1 MKKTQNIIILF
12 ICFVFCF
19 NGFLFSSDKPEIAK
33 LEKGLLPPVLIKGDS
48 PWILS
53 ERMMVHKVPGVSIA
67 VIKDFKLHW
76 TKGYGV
82 TDITTGSPVTSET
95 LFQAASISKP
105 VTAMAALKKVQ
116 EGKLKLDENVNNFLV
131 SWKLPENKWTA
142 MQKVTIK
149 HLLSHTGGVTVHGF
163 RGYAPFEPIPS
174 LVQLLDGAK
183 PANSAPIRVD
193 MEPGKRFR
201 YAGGGYCILQQMLID
216 IEKQPFPV
224 IMEKTV
230 LKPLGMM
237 HSSFQQPLPAEM
249 QKTAASGHRSSGLRV
264 PGKWHV
270 YPEMAAAGLWTTSAD
285 LAKFAIEIQLS
296 LKNKSNKVLSAQ
308 TTQQMLTPFISSN
321 MGLGMAV
328 WKPGESVYFEHSGGN
343 EGFRCRLFAHK
354 DKGYGAVVMTNSDNG
369 PQLYGEILRGI
380 ANIYQWDDY
389 LPPPYEII
397 EISPEKLKSLPGKY
411 DVDSD
416 HLLTISEENGKL
428 YAQVT
433 FSDKAE
439 IFPISESK
447 FIRRDQ
453 RVVYEFVK
461 DPNTKK
467 IVHIAAERNK
477 RIRTYQRKK
486 DDYTVPLELLLARQ
500 PDKALEAYRKLRKQ
514 NPKDPMLGGM
524 RLLGLVEQLIVKG
537 YLTEAIALLHLTA
550 EFYPDFIKQL
560 YNTLN
565 NEIQLFLRD
574 PMIPES
580 LKQQLKEG
588 YNQMLK
594 KLGLK
599 EIQ

>member
-1 MKKTQNIIILF
+1 MKKTQRIIILF
-12 ICFVFCF
+12 ICFVSCF
-19 NGFLFSSDKPEIAK
+19 YGVRSSTEKPEIAK

-53 ERMMVHKVPGVSIA
+53 ERMMFHKVPGVSIA

-76 TKGYGV
+76 AKGYGV
-82 TDITTGSPVTSET
+82 MDITTRSPVTAET

-105 VTAMAALKKVQ
+105 VAAMAALKKVQ
-116 EGKLKLDENVNNFLV
+116 EGKLNWDENVNNFLV
-131 SWKLPENKWTA
+131 SWKLPENNWTS

-149 HLLSHTGGVTVHGF
+149 HLLSHSGGVTVHGF

-174 LVQLLDGAK
+174 LFQLLDGKK

-193 MEPGKRFR
+193 IEPGKKFR

-230 LKPLGMM
+230 LNPLGMV
-237 HSSFQQPLPAEM
+237 HSSFQQPLPAER
-249 QKTAASGHRSSGLRV
+249 QKAAASGHRSSGLRV

-285 LAKFAIEIQLS
+285 LAQFAIEIQLS
-296 LKNKSNKVLSAQ
+296 LKNKSNKVLSAEK
-308 TTQQMLTPFISSN
+308 TQQMLTPFVSPAV
-321 MGLGMAV
+321 GLGIFLRKLGKAM
-328 WKPGESVYFEHSGGN
+328 YFEHGGGN

-354 DKGYGAVVMTNSDNG
+354 NKGYGAVVMTNSDNG
-369 PQLYGEILRGI
+369 PRLYNEILRGI

-389 LPPPYEII
+389 LPEPYEII
-397 EISPEKLKSLPGKY
+397 EISPEKLKSLPGKFA
-411 DVDSD
+411 VDSD
-416 HLLTISEENGKL
+416 HMLTITEENNQL

-433 FSDKAE
+433 FTDKAE
-439 IFPISESK
+439 IFPISETK

-467 IVHIAAERNK
+467 IVHITAKRN
-477 RIRTYQRKK
+477 RRTRTYQRKK
-486 DDYTVPLELLLARQ
+486 DDFTVPLELLLARQ

-514 NPKDPMLGGM
+514 NPKDPMLEGM
-524 RLLGLVEQLIVKG
+524 RLLGLVEQLIIKG

-550 EFYPDFIKQL
+550 EFYPEFIKQL

-580 LKQQLKEG
+580 LKQQLKQG

>member
-1 MKKTQNIIILF
+1 MKKTENIIILF
-12 ICFVFCF
+12 ICLVFCF
-19 NGFLFSSDKPEIAK
+19 NGILFSSDKPGIAK

-53 ERMMVHKVPGVSIA
+53 ERMMFHKVPGVSIA

-82 TDITTGSPVTSET
+82 MDITTRSPVTAET
-95 LFQAASISKP
+95 FFQAASISKP
-105 VTAMAALKKVQ
+105 VAAMAALKKVQ
-116 EGKLKLDENVNNFLV
+116 EGKLKWNENVNDFLV
-131 SWKLPENKWTA
+131 SWKLPENKWTE

-149 HLLSHTGGVTVHGF
+149 HLLSHSGGVTVHGF
-163 RGYAPFEPIPS
+163 RGYASFEPIPS
-174 LVQLLDGAK
+174 LVQLLDGTK

-193 MEPGKRFR
+193 MEPGQKFR

-230 LKPLGMM
+230 LNPLGMV
-237 HSSFQQPLPAEM
+237 HSSFQQPLPPEK
-249 QKTAASGHRSSGLRV
+249 QKAAASGHRSSGLRV
-264 PGKWHV
+264 PGKWHI

-285 LAKFAIEIQLS
+285 LAQFAIEIQLS
-296 LKNKSNKVLSAQ
+296 LKNKSNKVLSAE
-308 TTQQMLTPFISSN
+308 TTQQMLTPFVSPAI
-321 MGLGMAV
+321 GLGIFLR
-328 WKPGESVYFEHSGGN
+328 KLGDTTYFEHGGGN
-343 EGFRCRLFAHK
+343 EGFRCVLFAHK
-354 DKGYGAVVMTNSDNG
+354 EKGYGAVVMTNSDNG
-369 PQLYGEILRGI
+369 PRLYGEILRGI

-389 LPPPYEII
+389 LPEPYEII
-397 EISPEKLKSLPGKY
+397 EISPENLKLLPGKY

-416 HLLTISEENGKL
+416 HLLTISEGNGKL

-453 RVVYEFVK
+453 RVVYEFVT

-467 IVHIAAERNK
+467 IVHIAAERNS
-477 RIRTYQRKK
+477 RIRTYERKT

-500 PDKALEAYRKLRKQ
+500 PDKAMEAYRKLRKQ

-524 RLLGLVEQLIVKG
+524 RLLGLVEQLIIKG
-537 YLTEAIALLHLTA
+537 YLKEAIALLHLTA

-580 LKQQLKEG
+580 LKQQLKQG